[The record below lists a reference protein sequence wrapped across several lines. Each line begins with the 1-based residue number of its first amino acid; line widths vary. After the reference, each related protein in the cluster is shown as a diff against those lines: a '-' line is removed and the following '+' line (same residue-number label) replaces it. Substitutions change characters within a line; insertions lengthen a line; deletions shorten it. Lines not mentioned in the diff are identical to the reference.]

1 MKNLIIF
8 TTALVISITT
18 YACAQQKNNPVN
30 DSLLLDYYQNQKFAE
45 ASDYLKSIYPE
56 PVTNLKAL
64 SRLAY
69 TAQMANK
76 LPEAES
82 YYQRLYALDSTQTG
96 VLFSLASLN
105 LKRGNLNK
113 AFDYYTR
120 ITRTDSTNFIVYKQL
135 ARISAEKND
144 IPGCMTN
151 LQKAN
156 KLNPQDADV
165 AADLSD
171 YYVSLKQLP
180 VAEKVLGIAITADP
194 ENTVLLESLV
204 KLEYAQKNWPGTIKA
219 GEKLLQL
226 GDNNTSMLIKLG
238 QAYYFDKNYICGI
251 ETLAG
256 IGPTLQ
262 NETSYY
268 FTAVC
273 YKQLKKQHLAIKYL
287 NLAIE
292 AAVSPAMNSYYSEL
306 ADSFDNL
313 KEIKKSIAAYKK
325 SLEYQE
331 TPLVYYS
338 LATIYDAELKDKKNA
353 VKYYKKYLAA
363 KPPINQQTYIAFTK
377 SRLTQLNLD

>member
-1 MKNLIIF
+1 MKNLIKSATILLI
-8 TTALVISITT
+8 LVSSFS
-18 YACAQQKNNPVN
+18 YAQHKNDPVN
-30 DSLLLDYYQNQKFAE
+30 DSLLLEYYQYQKFAE
-45 ASDYLKSIYPE
+45 AADYLKTIYTE
-56 PVTNLKAL
+56 PVTDPKAL

-69 TAQMANK
+69 TTQMANK

-82 YYQRLYALDSTQTG
+82 YYQRLYALDSTKTS

-113 AFDYYTR
+113 AFDYYIR

-144 IPGCMTN
+144 IAGCMVN

-156 KLNPQDADV
+156 KLNPQDADI

-171 YYVSLKQLP
+171 YYVSFKKLP
-180 VAEKVLGIAITADP
+180 QAAKVLSTAIEADP

-204 KLEYAQKNWPGTIKA
+204 KLSYAQKNWSQTIDA
-219 GEKLLQL
+219 GEKLVQL
-226 GDNNTSMLIKLG
+226 GDNNTNMLIKLG

-256 IGPTLQ
+256 INKMLQ
-262 NETSYY
+262 NETTHY

-273 YKQLKKQHLAIKYL
+273 YKQLKKQQLAVKYL

-292 AAVSPAMNSYYSEL
+292 AAISPAINSYYSEL

-313 KEIKKSIAAYKK
+313 KELKKSIAAYKK
-325 SLEYQE
+325 ALEYQE
-331 TPLVYYS
+331 TALVYYS

-377 SRLTQLNLD
+377 SRLTQLHQD